1 VTGTVEVVVGL
12 VGRAHGLRGEVFVV
26 SWTDEVDRRFAPGSV
41 LHIEGTSRTLTVAT
55 VRRHSGALLV
65 GFREATDRM
74 AADALRGSSLAV
86 HVDADE
92 RPADAEEYYDRQ
104 LRGLRVLDHEGS
116 DVGSITDVLHL
127 PAQDVLVVRTA
138 AGERY
143 APFVSAIVEEID
155 LDSRTVRLAHV
166 AGLLEDES
174 EETD

>member
-1 VTGTVEVVVGL
+1 MTGSVEVVVGL

-41 LHIEGTSRTLTVAT
+41 LHVEGTSRTLTVAT
-55 VRRHSGALLV
+55 MRHHSGALVV
-65 GFREATDRM
+65 GFREATDRT

-104 LRGLRVLDHEGS
+104 LRGLRVLDHLGA
-116 DVGSITDVLHL
+116 DVGVVADVLHL
-127 PAQDVLVVRTA
+127 PAQDLLVVRTA

-143 APFVSAIVEEID
+143 VPFVAAIVEEID

-166 AGLLEDES
+166 AGLLEEEPD
-174 EETD
+174 ETD